1 MGSKLNLQSSTL
13 QRILQTER
21 YISNPF
27 SFFGLENMFVCIS
40 YTRNVTVTLSLIN
53 CNLEIYFLFFIFYF
67 FMLTIR
73 LLVLG
78 FSSLFFLLQSPCFKT

>member
-1 MGSKLNLQSSTL
+1 MGSKLNSQSSTL

-53 CNLEIYFLFFIFYF
+53 CNLEIFFLFFFF
-67 FMLTIR
+67 FMLTLR